1 MVEHVA
7 DFELPNGAVGP
18 DPFRLSDIAS
28 QAELDAVVLLFQ
40 RDYHCVNCRKQVQ
53 SIADRYE
60 EFEKS
65 NAEVVSVLPEPV
77 EQARKWQDQY
87 GLPYPL
93 LSDAEKSV
101 SDEYDQPT
109 RFGALGSLHDM
120 LGRMPF
126 AMILDVRSEEP
137 RVAYTYEGKMPA
149 DRPSIDDLLN
159 ETGHVV
165 SSDSSIAN

>member
-7 DFELPNGAVGP
+7 DFELPNVAVGP

-53 SIADRYE
+53 SIAGRYE

-65 NAEVVSVLPEPV
+65 NTEVVSVLPEPV

-101 SDEYDQPT
+101 SDEY
-109 RFGALGSLHDM
+109 
-120 LGRMPF
+120 
-126 AMILDVRSEEP
+126 
-137 RVAYTYEGKMPA
+137 
-149 DRPSIDDLLN
+149 
-159 ETGHVV
+159 
-165 SSDSSIAN
+165 